1 MSVKEVMQKY
11 PEAKLA
17 SQVVIEQLEEKIELM
32 FKVLVNVTERL
43 DYLESQVGK

>member
-17 SQVVIEQLEEKIELM
+17 LQVVLEQFENKIEQLEKIIINLINR
-32 FKVLVNVTERL
+32 V